1 MSSIKEIFDSFT
13 NGKPEMENHEF
24 SKLFKECGLIDK
36 KFNINDADIIFSKVK
51 VKNAKTINFEQFEK
65 SLDLTAEKKKCSKN
79 ALEDKILAHGKVKY
93 EGTKA
98 GYVKLFDDKSTYTGV
113 YARGGPSVVDAGK
126 TKISDISQ
134 VCDRTKADVRGV
146 KDVFKEKEKK

>member
-1 MSSIKEIFDSFT
+1 MFQNS
-13 NGKPEMENHEF
+13 
-24 SKLFKECGLIDK
+24 
-36 KFNINDADIIFSKVK
+36 
-51 VKNAKTINFEQFEK
+51 
-65 SLDLTAEKKKCSKN
+65 
-79 ALEDKILAHGKVKY
+79 LEDKILAHGKVKY

-146 KDVFKEKEKK
+146 KPLFKEKEKK

>member
-1 MSSIKEIFDSFT
+1 MSSLKEIFESFT
-13 NGKPEMENHEF
+13 NGKPEMENHDF
-24 SKLFKECGLIDK
+24 AKLFKECGLIDK
-36 KFNINDADIIFSKVK
+36 KFNINDADIIYSKVK
-51 VKNAKTINFEQFEK
+51 VKNVKTINFEQFEK
-65 SLDLTAEKKKCSKN
+65 SLELAAEKKKCSQQ
-79 ALEDKILAHGKVKY
+79 ALVDKILAHGKVKY

-146 KDVFKEKEKK
+146 MDVFKEKDKK